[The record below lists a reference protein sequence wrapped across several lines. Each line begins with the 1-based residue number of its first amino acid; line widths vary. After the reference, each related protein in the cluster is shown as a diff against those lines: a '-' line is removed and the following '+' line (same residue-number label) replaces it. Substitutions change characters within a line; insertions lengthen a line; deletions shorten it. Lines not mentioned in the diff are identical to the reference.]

1 MQSDK
6 FHKIEVELSAIENG
20 QTLGRVKL
28 DGNELHG
35 VRSVSVNAGCHSA
48 TEITLTMIASVDVT
62 VNGVQVTEIKG

>member
-1 MQSDK
+1 LQSDNVHT
-6 FHKIEVELSAIENG
+6 FHVELSALEKG
-20 QTLGRVKL
+20 HTLGKVRL

-35 VRSVSVNAGCHSA
+35 VRSVSVNAGYHSA